1 MYSHSLSHNLSA
13 RTKTHDN
20 YSFFI
25 ASFAVSDCNPVHVQ
39 FSIFHFQ
46 LLIMDFDRISF
57 YVENALASRDWFV
70 NRLGFQATAAS
81 ANSHTHT
88 EIVSS
93 GNVSFIL
100 SSPLTPTSPA
110 ASWLKFHPP
119 GIFDIGLRVK
129 NIELTVARAAKEG
142 AKVLEPIQKYLQAEG
157 CFKRAKIAGWGDLSH
172 TLIETIDTTS
182 SLPYSPPLPLPLS
195 PSPPLP
201 LPPSPTLPFFTNID
215 HVVLNVES
223 GDLEVAVNWYQKI
236 LGFQTQ
242 QNFDIQTEKSAL
254 RSRVMIHSEGGVQL
268 PINESASANSQI
280 QEFLDANRG
289 PGIQHMALQTTDI
302 VGVVA
307 NLRSRGL
314 PFLPVPPTYYSQLQ
328 QRWQNSLPEDW
339 QEIAASQVLADWQED
354 SSEAMLL
361 QIFTQPIFAEPTF
374 FFEIIER
381 RVGLV
386 NGKQVQ
392 AGGFGAG
399 NFRALFEA
407 IEREQM
413 KRGSLTNNK

>member
-1 MYSHSLSHNLSA
+1 ME
-13 RTKTHDN
+13 
-20 YSFFI
+20 
-25 ASFAVSDCNPVHVQ
+25 
-39 FSIFHFQ
+39 
-46 LLIMDFDRISF
+46 FDRIQF
-57 YVENALASRDWFV
+57 YVENAKISRDWFV
-70 NRLGFQATAAS
+70 SRLGFQSAAGY
-81 ANSHTHT
+81 ANSHTHS
-88 EIVSS
+88 EVVSS
-93 GNVSFIL
+93 GNVCFVL
-100 SSPLTPTSPA
+100 SSPLTPASPA
-110 ASWLKFHPP
+110 ASWLKLHPP
-119 GIFDIGLRVK
+119 GIADVGFRVK
-129 NIELTVARAAKEG
+129 NIELAVRRAAAAG
-142 AKVLEPIQKYLQAEG
+142 AKILEPIQEDLTARG

-172 TLIETIDTTS
+172 TLVERIGEN
-182 SLPYSPPLPLPLS
+182 SLRPVSAKGPRF
-195 PSPPLP
+195 
-201 LPPSPTLPFFTNID
+201 TLID

-236 LGFQTQ
+236 LGFQTE
-242 QNFDIQTEKSAL
+242 QNFDIQTDKSAL

-280 QEFLDANRG
+280 QEFLDANLG

-307 NLRSRGL
+307 DLRSRGL

-328 QRWQNSLPEDW
+328 QRQNYVPADW
-339 QEIAASQVLADWQED
+339 QAIAASEVLADWQED
-354 SSEAMLL
+354 TPAAMLL

-381 RVGLV
+381 RVTLV
-386 NGKQVQ
+386 NNKKVQ

-413 KRGSLTNNK
+413 KRGSLMDD